1 MAHVDKRMVIV
12 TGGGRGI
19 GADVVERVARRG
31 IAVCFSYV
39 NRQKEA
45 QDLQERLTSEGYAC
59 AAIQADVG
67 VPADIDRMFKFAH
80 DTFGVLGGLV
90 NNAGYVGQVGRKVA
104 TVDLDTLRKTFDV
117 NVIGPILC
125 AQHAL
130 KALSTAQGGQGGRIV
145 NVSSIAAR
153 TGSAN
158 DWVDYAAS
166 KAALDTV
173 TLGLAREVAK
183 EGVQVIGVAPG
194 GVATELHAQ
203 AGGPERIERFSVITP
218 IGRAAHSH
226 EVADVVVWALLDA
239 PDYVTGTTLD
249 IAGGL

>member
-1 MAHVDKRMVIV
+1 MAKKYFILFLFVSLFSLE
-12 TGGGRGI
+12 
-19 GADVVERVARRG
+19 VVSQE
-31 IAVCFSYV
+31 
-39 NRQKEA
+39 QK
-45 QDLQERLTSEGYAC
+45 
-59 AAIQADVG
+59 
-67 VPADIDRMFKFAH
+67 
-80 DTFGVLGGLV
+80 
-90 NNAGYVGQVGRKVA
+90 
-104 TVDLDTLRKTFDV
+104 
-117 NVIGPILC
+117 
-125 AQHAL
+125 
-130 KALSTAQGGQGGRIV
+130 
-145 NVSSIAAR
+145 SI
-153 TGSAN
+153 SAN
-158 DWVDYAAS
+158 KNQEPTIDGLAIYPNPTNSGKIYITS